1 MEVFLTYLMHCNK
14 SVTCET
20 YIFKNNESVCLLSNS
35 LYRGVCSKCRWV
47 PALGALT
54 FAGHILYNTFWSYVQ
69 MPPWMCPGCRMPR
82 PGLFFLWFL
91 PLDQCI
97 MHSPPW
103 KESSHRFPFSPTRQ
117 MLGSQECRQEWCD
130 SSGGWGLLLAD
141 AGCFTVF
148 SI

>member
-1 MEVFLTYLMHCNK
+1 MEGFLTYLMHCNK

-35 LYRGVCSKCRWV
+35 SSSRGVCSKRRWA

-69 MPPWMCPGCRMPR
+69 IPPWMCQVVECQD
-82 PGLFFLWFL
+82 LDCFFLWFL

-103 KESSHRFPFSPTRQ
+103 KESSHRFPFCPTRQ
-117 MLGSQECRQEWCD
+117 MLGSRECRHVWCD
-130 SSGGWGLLLAD
+130 SSGGWGHAPG
-141 AGCFTVF
+141 GCRVF
-148 SI
+148 HCI